1 VDTGVRARN
10 RLHGYVA
17 AAMLCF
23 LWFAIYAG
31 AMSADHLL
39 RTGQVASR
47 LGVSRQHVVDL
58 CKQGNLPYVM
68 VGVHRRIPEHAVT
81 SKLAHARDSRND
93 GKQQSLWLH
102 AALIPKVV
110 NDPDAVL
117 GVARRN
123 LARQRQSGS
132 TRHAAYTDEWESVL
146 DAGVGRVIEAFL
158 DPSGHGATL
167 RSCTPFTGVLSQN
180 EVRSIKKA
188 YREARDSP
196 PSA

>member
-1 VDTGVRARN
+1 
-10 RLHGYVA
+10 
-17 AAMLCF
+17 
-23 LWFAIYAG
+23 
-31 AMSADHLL
+31 MSADRLL
-39 RTGQVASR
+39 RTGQVANR

-58 CKQGNLPYVM
+58 CEQGKLPYVM

-81 SKLAHARDSRND
+81 AKLAHARDPRND

-117 GVARRN
+117 GIARRN

-132 TRHAAYTDEWESVL
+132 ARNAAYTDEWESIL
-146 DAGVGRVIEAFL
+146 DAGVGHVIEAFL
-158 DPSGHGATL
+158 DLSDHGATL
-167 RSCTPFTGVLSQN
+167 RSCTPFTGVLSQD

-188 YREARDSP
+188 YREVRASVP
-196 PSA
+196 PA